1 VKKASEDYEAL
12 SFNTAI
18 SQMMIFINDVYKAK
32 TIYKPYLEGFVQI
45 FSCVCPFVGEE
56 MWQKLGHQE
65 LLTYT
70 KWPSYDPS
78 KLVKATFK
86 IAVAVNGKMRDVME
100 FDVGADEAT
109 LKAAALANPKI
120 QAFIGDKPIKKVIVV
135 PGKIVNLVI

>member
-1 VKKASEDYEAL
+1 
-12 SFNTAI
+12 
-18 SQMMIFINDVYKAK
+18 MMVFVNDCYKAK
-32 TIYKPYLEGFVQI
+32 TLYKPYIEGFVQI